1 MRCTV
6 LFLSCL
12 SVTLVASAGSAQ
24 YEVTSSSYFGGPGA
38 DSLRAVVLLSEGTV
52 VVAGD
57 SASDPENVSPRRLAD
72 AGESG
77 GILAFLAPDGR
88 SVVSS
93 TRLPGSVWDLSVD
106 AQDRLYVAS
115 GDAGLLVLSADGS
128 EILWRAEVGHVH
140 RVTVAGGR
148 VAALVPSQPGDAE
161 TSGGSGTVHLF
172 DTSGTS
178 LGSFSGHRNT
188 LDIALDAEGENVILV
203 GWRQANASDGSATR
217 PVQIAYLRSVALD
230 GTTRWTAYDWSTD
243 TEAADFLNRPENNMA
258 DTRGY
263 RVSVGPSGRV
273 YAAFECAGGN
283 HIFRYEPFDVSS
295 RVNIVGGDRYH
306 EFSNTRSEHKTF
318 MGIYDADTGAYQAG
332 QQLTGRLSSGAGN
345 TVRVRSGDIATDE
358 SGRVYIAGT
367 AAFGLPL
374 SFTPPDTGDYTGGA
388 YLVVMS
394 PDLTERLYVTRI
406 DPGGSGHHVAARS
419 FAGQTSIALVGET
432 SEEGDATYTT
442 MAFQATYGGAVDGFV
457 TVFGAEA
464 GSPVPSDAGP
474 RTDAGSMDAGVA
486 NDGGGGNDGG
496 RADASVVDSSGD
508 GGCGCRVGGR
518 STGSWSAL
526 TFLAIALALTLR
538 RRRNS

>member
-1 MRCTV
+1 MRCAK

-12 SVTLVASAGSAQ
+12 SITFVASAASAQ
-24 YEVTSSSYFGGPGA
+24 YEVTSSSFFGGSGA
-38 DSLRAVVLLSEGTV
+38 DSLRAVVLLSDGAI

-57 SASDPENVSPRRLAD
+57 SSSDPEGASPLRLAG

-77 GILAFLAPDGR
+77 GILAFLTADGR
-88 SVVSS
+88 GVVSS
-93 TRLPGSVWDLSVD
+93 TRVPGAVWDLAVD
-106 AQDRLYVAS
+106 AEDRLYVAS

-128 EILWRAEVGHVH
+128 EVLWRAEVGHVH
-140 RVTVAGGR
+140 RVSVAGGR
-148 VAALVPSQPGDAE
+148 VAALVPSEPGDAE
-161 TSGGSGTVHLF
+161 TSGGSGTVHVF

-178 LGSFSGHRNT
+178 IGSFAGHRNT
-188 LDIALDAEGENVILV
+188 LDIALDTEGDNVILV

-230 GTTRWTAYDWSTD
+230 GTARWTAYDWSTD

-273 YAAFECAGGN
+273 YAGFECAGGN
-283 HIFRYEPFDVSS
+283 HIFRYDPFDVST

-318 MGIYDADTGAYQAG
+318 MGIYDADTGAYQTG

-345 TVRVRSGDIATDE
+345 TVRVRSGEITTDE
-358 SGRVYIAGT
+358 SGRVYLAGT
-367 AAFGLPL
+367 AASGLPL
-374 SFTPPDTGDYTGGA
+374 SFTPPDTGEYTGGA

-394 PDLTERLYVTRI
+394 SDLSERLYVTRI
-406 DPGGSGHHVAARS
+406 DPGGSARQVAARS
-419 FAGQTSIALVGET
+419 FEGQTTIALVGET
-432 SEEGDATYTT
+432 SEEGDETYAT
-442 MAFQATYGGAVDGFV
+442 MAFQETYGGAVDGFV

-464 GSPVPSDAGP
+464 GPTEPSDAGP
-474 RTDAGSMDAGVA
+474 RNDAGSMDGGGDVGRVQ
-486 NDGGGGNDGG
+486 DGGD
-496 RADASVVDSSGD
+496 DAAATGEPSGD
-508 GGCGCRVGGR
+508 GGCGCRAGGLR
-518 STGSWSAL
+518 TDSRGAL
-526 TFLAIALALTLR
+526 TFFAFALAFGLR